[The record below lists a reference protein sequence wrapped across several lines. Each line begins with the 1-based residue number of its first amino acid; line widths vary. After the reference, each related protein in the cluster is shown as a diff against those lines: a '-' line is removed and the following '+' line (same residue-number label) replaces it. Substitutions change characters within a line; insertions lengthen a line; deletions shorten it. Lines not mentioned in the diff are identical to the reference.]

1 MTVKTRIR
9 RHQTGRFGA
18 VARNSAKASLATRDF
33 KGNSLDQPPEKP
45 QGIECD
51 GYRIAS
57 LRPSQRREPAGRDWQ
72 RSGGMRV
79 TDTFDFVVVGGGS
92 GGCAVAGRLSED
104 LKTSVALLEAGG
116 TGDNWVVTT
125 PGALALMV
133 PSKLN
138 NWAFDTVPQAGLQG
152 RIGYQPRGKGLG
164 GSSAINAMVYI
175 RGHRSDYDQWASLG
189 NAGWSYAD
197 VLPYFKRSEDN
208 ADFDGE
214 YHGKG
219 GPLAVNK
226 LRTDNPVQQ
235 TFLQAARE
243 AQFRIR
249 EDFNAEDH
257 EGLGVYQVTQRNGE
271 RWSAA
276 RAYVHP
282 HMATRANLRVETHAQ
297 TTRILF
303 EGKRAVGVEY
313 RQGEATRQ
321 MRARRE
327 VILSSGAFQTPQL
340 LPLSGVGDSAALA
353 RHGIATTHHLP
364 GVGQNL
370 QDHPDFIFAYRSNS
384 PYFTGMSFRGIAH
397 QLRAIMQYRRERRGP
412 MTSNFAECG
421 GFLKTSPDLDI
432 PDIQL
437 HFGMAIVDDHGR
449 KRRWGRGF
457 SCHVCLLRPKSR
469 GSVALSSADPV
480 AAPAIDPNFLGH
492 VDDLEAM
499 VAGYKTTRR
508 LMETPA
514 LRALQKKEMFT
525 ADIETDDDIRAL
537 LRARVDTVYHPVGTA
552 RMGTDP
558 LAVVDPTLRVHGLEG
573 LRVVDASIMPTLI
586 GGNTNAPT
594 IMIGEKA
601 ADMIKAELRAN

>member
-1 MTVKTRIR
+1 
-9 RHQTGRFGA
+9 
-18 VARNSAKASLATRDF
+18 
-33 KGNSLDQPPEKP
+33 
-45 QGIECD
+45 
-51 GYRIAS
+51 
-57 LRPSQRREPAGRDWQ
+57 
-72 RSGGMRV
+72 MRV

-104 LKTSVALLEAGG
+104 SKTSVAMLEAGG
-116 TGDNWVVTT
+116 AGDNWVVTT

-189 NAGWSYAD
+189 NTGWSFAD

-257 EGLGVYQVTQRNGE
+257 EGLGIYQVTQKNGE

-282 HMATRANLRVETHAQ
+282 HMATRANLHVETNAQ
-297 TTRILF
+297 ASRILF
-303 EGKRAVGVEY
+303 EGRRAVGVEF
-313 RQGEATRQ
+313 RQGKDVKQ
-321 MRARRE
+321 IRARRE
-327 VILSSGAFQTPQL
+327 VIVSSGAFQTPQL
-340 LPLSGVGDSAALA
+340 LMLSGVGDHAALA
-353 RHGIATTHHLP
+353 KHGIATVHHLP

-370 QDHPDFIFAYRSNS
+370 QDHPDFIFAYMSDS
-384 PYFTGMSFRGIAH
+384 PYFTGMSFSGIVH
-397 QLRAIMQYRRERRGP
+397 QIRAIMQYRRERRGP

-421 GFLKTSPDLDI
+421 GFLKTHPDLDV

-437 HFGMAIVDDHGR
+437 HFGMALVDDHGR

-469 GSVALSSADPV
+469 GSVSLHSADPMQ
-480 AAPAIDPNFLGH
+480 APAIDPNFLGEI
-492 VDDLEAM
+492 DDLESM

-514 LRALQKKEMFT
+514 LRALQKKDMFT
-525 ADIETDDDIRAL
+525 TGIETDDDIRAL

-552 RMGTDP
+552 KMGTDP
-558 LAVVDPTLRVHGLEG
+558 LAVVDPKLRVHGIEG
-573 LRVVDASIMPTLI
+573 LRIVDASVMPTLI

-601 ADMIKAELRAN
+601 ADMIKAEMRAN

>member
-1 MTVKTRIR
+1 MPEDAAIDVVGISKSP
-9 RHQTGRFGA
+9 A
-18 VARNSAKASLATRDF
+18 SAPGDIGT
-33 KGNSLDQPPEKP
+33 
-45 QGIECD
+45 
-51 GYRIAS
+51 
-57 LRPSQRREPAGRDWQ
+57 
-72 RSGGMRV
+72 SGGCV
-79 TDTFDFVVVGGGS
+79 PDTFDFVVVGGGS

-104 LKTSVALLEAGG
+104 PRTSVALLEAGG
-116 TGDNWVVTT
+116 AGDNWVVTT

-138 NWAFDTVPQAGLQG
+138 NWAFDTVPRASLNG
-152 RIGYQPRGKGLG
+152 RVGYQPRGKGLG

-257 EGLGVYQVTQRNGE
+257 EGLGVYQLTQRNGE

-282 HMATRANLRVETHAQ
+282 HMPT
-297 TTRILF
+297 
-303 EGKRAVGVEY
+303 
-313 RQGEATRQ
+313 
-321 MRARRE
+321 RRE
-327 VILSSGAFQTPQL
+327 VILASGAFQTPQL
-340 LPLSGVGDSAALA
+340 LLLSGVGDSAALA

-384 PYFTGMSFRGIAH
+384 PYFT
-397 QLRAIMQYRRERRGP
+397 
-412 MTSNFAECG
+412 
-421 GFLKTSPDLDI
+421 
-432 PDIQL
+432 
-437 HFGMAIVDDHGR
+437 
-449 KRRWGRGF
+449 
-457 SCHVCLLRPKSR
+457 
-469 GSVALSSADPV
+469 
-480 AAPAIDPNFLGH
+480 
-492 VDDLEAM
+492 
-499 VAGYKTTRR
+499 
-508 LMETPA
+508 
-514 LRALQKKEMFT
+514 
-525 ADIETDDDIRAL
+525 
-537 LRARVDTVYHPVGTA
+537 
-552 RMGTDP
+552 
-558 LAVVDPTLRVHGLEG
+558 
-573 LRVVDASIMPTLI
+573 
-586 GGNTNAPT
+586 
-594 IMIGEKA
+594 
-601 ADMIKAELRAN
+601 